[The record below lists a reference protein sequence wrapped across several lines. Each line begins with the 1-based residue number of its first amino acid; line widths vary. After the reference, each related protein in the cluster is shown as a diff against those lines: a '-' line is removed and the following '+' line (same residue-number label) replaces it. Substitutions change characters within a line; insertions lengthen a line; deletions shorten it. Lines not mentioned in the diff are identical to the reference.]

1 MTQERKMSDKKIGKQ
16 LFDRGIRRRQ
26 FLKTVALGGG
36 AVAVGSALP
45 SYSDKKELRNFEP
58 EHERILAVL
67 NKCGSEF
74 GNIRKGN

>member
-1 MTQERKMSDKKIGKQ
+1 M
-16 LFDRGIRRRQ
+16 
-26 FLKTVALGGG
+26 ALGSG

-45 SYSDKKELRNFEP
+45 TYSDKKELRNFEP